1 LINAQKIQRER
12 AKRTAAANVD
22 DRFRPA
28 GLAFLGV
35 AGFAFFGLAAF
46 AGFFAIF
53 GSALG
58 FAAAFAVFFAAFA
71 MFVVTVPRWKGK
83 VQKGLLFQKEL

>member
-1 LINAQKIQRER
+1 MVRYAEP
-12 AKRTAAANVD
+12 KRTAAANVD

-28 GLAFLGV
+28 AGLAFFGV

-83 VQKGLLFQKEL
+83 FQKGLLFGKKI